1 MENDGF
7 LEFKWKGD
15 QFLIFR
21 FVRHLHLLVLQ
32 ISPPLYLFFVL
43 LLFWDGRREQTGESE
58 AERGMTETELC
69 ALIV

>member
-21 FVRHLHLLVLQ
+21 FVRHLHRLLLR
-32 ISPPLYLFFVL
+32 ISPPLCLFFFL
-43 LLFWDGRREQTGESE
+43 LLFWDGRRGQTGESG
-58 AERGMTETELC
+58 AERGKTEAVC
-69 ALIV
+69 AAVT

>member
-21 FVRHLHLLVLQ
+21 SCSICIATSSGLPSKWTTEV
-32 ISPPLYLFFVL
+32 
-43 LLFWDGRREQTGESE
+43 DGGRKTPTAGGPATWSWQKWIRLDITRRKH
-58 AERGMTETELC
+58 
-69 ALIV
+69 